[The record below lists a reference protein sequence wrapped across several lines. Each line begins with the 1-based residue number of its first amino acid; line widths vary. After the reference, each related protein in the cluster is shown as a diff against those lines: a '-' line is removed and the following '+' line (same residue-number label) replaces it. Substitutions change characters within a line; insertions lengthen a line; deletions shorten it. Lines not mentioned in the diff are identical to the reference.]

1 MVLTVGEEF
10 IPSKGMGGQRLMD
23 KEDVEDDDEESVKD
37 EDEEGVEDGED
48 ENGESMEDEGEE
60 VAGKEDE

>member
-10 IPSKGMGGQRLMD
+10 IPSKGMGGQRLID
-23 KEDVEDDDEESVKD
+23 KEDVEDDDEESVED
-37 EDEEGVEDGED
+37 EDEEGVEDEED
-48 ENGESMEDEGEE
+48 ENGESMEDEGEK